1 MTTVTKTRH
10 FAEPPGGAVQ
20 PFVSAHVDP
29 FCRESLPP
37 PEQWPELFPVP
48 GVEYPERLNAA
59 TRLLAD
65 IVARL
70 GRDRRALVTPEEQWS
85 YGELLDRADQVA
97 RVLVEDL
104 GLVPGNRV
112 LVRAPN
118 NPWAVTIWLA
128 VLKAGGVVVLT
139 MPMLRRIELVTLL
152 ELVAPDL
159 ALCDARLLDDL
170 HAACD
175 EAAPGVR
182 VVPVGGDAEDDL
194 VALSDRKPAGFEDVQ
209 TAGSDVALLAPTSGT
224 TGRPKVTMHTHR
236 DVLAIGDTFSRHV
249 LQPREDDLFTTSAPL
264 AFTFG
269 LGSALVFPLHA
280 GAAAFLVEKATPGE
294 LADLVAAHGVT
305 VLSTAPTAYR
315 AMLAAGKGDRLRG
328 VRRLVS
334 AGENL
339 PKATWEAVHEA
350 TGHKIIDGI
359 GATEMLHIFIASSD
373 DDIRPGSTGRAV
385 PGYLATTLDEDGNAT
400 APGVP
405 GRLAVKGPTGCRYL
419 YGDRQTV
426 YVQDGWNVTGDTY
439 VRDEDGWF
447 WYQARS
453 DDMIVSAGYN
463 IAGPEVEQAILG
475 CREVLECA
483 VVGLPDPDRGQ
494 RVTAYVVLRDGV
506 TGDDALVCRIKEHV
520 KGTLAPYKYPRT
532 VCFVDALPKTATGKL
547 QRYRLR
553 EQAVTAEAAS

>member
-1 MTTVTKTRH
+1 MS
-10 FAEPPGGAVQ
+10 A
-20 PFVSAHVDP
+20 SAHVDP

-37 PEQWPELFPVP
+37 PEQWPELLPVP
-48 GVEYPERLNAA
+48 GVDYPEQLNAA
-59 TRLLAD
+59 TRLLRDTAE
-65 IVARL
+65 RL
-70 GRDRRALVTPEEQWS
+70 GRHRRAVVTPETQWS

-104 GLVPGNRV
+104 GVVPGNRV
-112 LVRAPN
+112 LVRSPN
-118 NPWAVTIWLA
+118 NPWTVTMWLA

-139 MPMLRRIELVTLL
+139 MPMLRRTELVTLL
-152 ELVAPDL
+152 ELVRPDV

-170 HAACD
+170 HAARD
-175 EAAPGVR
+175 EVSPELCAIR
-182 VVPVGGDAEDDL
+182 VGGTADDDL
-194 VALSDRKPAGFEDVQ
+194 TVRAAAKPAGFDDVA
-209 TAGSDVALLAPTSGT
+209 TAADDVALLAPTSGT

-236 DVLAIGDTFSRHV
+236 DVVAIADTFSRHV
-249 LQPREDDLFTTSAPL
+249 LRPTEDDLFTTSAPL

-280 GAAAFLVEKATPGE
+280 GAAAFLVEKATPAE
-294 LADLVAAHGVT
+294 MADLVAAHGVT

-315 AMLAAGKGDRLRG
+315 AMLAEGRGPQLRG

-334 AGENL
+334 AGETL
-339 PKATWEAVHEA
+339 PRATWEAVHRE

-359 GATEMLHIFIASSD
+359 GATEMLHIFLAAAD

-385 PGYLATTLDEDGNAT
+385 PGYVATTLDDDGRET
-400 APGVP
+400 PPGVP

-453 DDMIVSAGYN
+453 DDMIISAGYN
-463 IAGPEVEQAILG
+463 IAGPEVEQAVLG
-475 CREVLECA
+475 CEEVLECG
-483 VVGLPDPDRGQ
+483 VVGLPDDDRGQ
-494 RVTAYVVLRDGV
+494 RVTAFVVLKPGV
-506 TGDDALVCRIKEHV
+506 QGDDALVRRIQDHV
-520 KGTLAPYKYPRT
+520 KHTLAPYKYPRS
-532 VCFVDALPKTATGKL
+532 VCFVDALPKTTTGKL
-547 QRYRLR
+547 QRFRLR
-553 EQAVTAEAAS
+553 EQPALAGRSS